1 MLSLLPDWV
10 YHLITI
16 AGILALIA
24 AWVLKFIPFV
34 STYRLPIQVGGVIA
48 LLFGIWMEGGIVNE
62 AKWQARVKELEE
74 KVAVAEAQSKEDM
87 KEVKEDLKMIF
98 KSINN
103 IQINFA
109 RMEARSEGKDEVIN
123 ELKNAVTT
131 ILKEKK

>member
-1 MLSLLPDWV
+1 MEFNQ
-10 YHLITI
+10 
-16 AGILALIA
+16 
-24 AWVLKFIPFV
+24 FIPLFITFII
-34 STYRLPIQVGGVIA
+34 SLTGSYLTIKISIA
-48 LLFGIWMEGGIVNE
+48 EIKKDLVFLKDRMENE
-62 AKWQARVKELEE
+62 VTTKVQNESQA
-74 KVAVAEAQSKEDM
+74 KEDM

-123 ELKNAVTT
+123 ELKNAVTI